1 MEQIARTPKQLGA
14 ALRRKRKHLGLSQA
28 ELGQGINLRQAT
40 VSALE
45 GGEVDTKLTTL
56 LDALAALNLERVVRP
71 RSTGSSADIEALEAA
86 VPSALETVEAGLPAD
101 YPVQLAAAIFRGV
114 RARLQIVRQR

>member
-1 MEQIARTPKQLGA
+1 MEQIARSPKQLGA

-28 ELGQGINLRQAT
+28 ELGQRINLRQAT

-71 RSTGSSADIEALEAA
+71 RSSGSSADIEAL
-86 VPSALETVEAGLPAD
+86 
-101 YPVQLAAAIFRGV
+101 F
-114 RARLQIVRQR
+114 